1 MQFSVSRVIEGA
13 GASEISRDLK
23 ALYGHRVLLR
33 IGFGITTVFTV
44 ALIYQYFN
52 NSFLAV
58 ALVYGLM
65 HVVVFFLTPIS
76 SILIRRWGVRSMILA
91 AVPTVML
98 STVGMYQFAA
108 DGTYA
113 LYGLL
118 MFILGMGM
126 YKVLYWVPYQVDF
139 SLLLDRRRRGSQI
152 ALLRN
157 LADLVIVAMPFVGG
171 LIVASL
177 GFETLY
183 LIALFV
189 ISLGIVPL
197 FFIET
202 AYEKYSWSY
211 GETLKEL
218 VSARNRTL
226 VLAYIGDGIQAMA
239 LNAVWPL
246 LVFILLDEEY
256 VALGLITALTLF
268 AILLLRLVTG
278 NLFDKWNKSKLIIIG
293 AVLASSGWVL
303 KVLVATPFQVF
314 LADTYHGMGRTV
326 NKTSFDAMTYE
337 QAADNGRY
345 IDEYTTLKEM
355 SLALG
360 RILLLVFTS
369 IVIAYLGLRIG
380 FIVALVLSAM
390 ATLTTMLLKER
401 VRLS

>member
-1 MQFSVSRVIEGA
+1 MQSTVAHFIRDTAEGY
-13 GASEISRDLK
+13 IPQDLK

-44 ALIYQYFN
+44 ALIYQYFG

-65 HVVVFFLTPIS
+65 HIVVFFLTPVS
-76 SILIRRWGVRSMILA
+76 SILIRRWGVRSMVLA
-91 AVPTVML
+91 AVPTAML
-98 STVGMYQFAA
+98 SVVGLYQFAA
-108 DGTYA
+108 DGAYA
-113 LYGLL
+113 LYGLML
-118 MFILGMGM
+118 FVFGMGI

-157 LADLVIVAMPFVGG
+157 LADLVIVAMPFAGG
-171 LIVASL
+171 LIVASF

-183 LIALFV
+183 LVALLV
-189 ISLGIVPL
+189 ISLGIIPL
-197 FFIET
+197 FFIQT
-202 AYEKYSWSY
+202 AYEEYSWSY
-211 GETLKEL
+211 LQTLKEL
-218 VSARNRTL
+218 VSPRNRTL

-239 LNAVWPL
+239 INAIWPL
-246 LVFILLDEEY
+246 LVFILLNEEY
-256 VALGLITALTLF
+256 IALGLVTALTLF

-303 KVLVATPFQVF
+303 KVLVATPLQVF

-355 SLALG
+355 SLSIG
-360 RILLLVFTS
+360 RVVILVFTT
-369 IVIAYLGLRIG
+369 IVIMYVGLEAG
-380 FIVALVLSAM
+380 FIVALLLSAM
-390 ATLTTMLLKER
+390 ATLTTMLLKNKVQLR
-401 VRLS
+401 